1 MQATLGLK
9 SLWSAEERRRYYP
22 AGIPPCA
29 GTSAKIKILFLDM
42 QEDDLHEEG
51 LEDGAEPVY
60 MDRIKAQARL
70 INFGAKDE
78 VKAALD
84 LISRSPPGPSK

>member
-1 MQATLGLK
+1 
-9 SLWSAEERRRYYP
+9 
-22 AGIPPCA
+22 
-29 GTSAKIKILFLDM
+29 M